1 MVVDSGPGSTVL
13 SSGIS
18 SKTLPSLLFH
28 AASTH
33 GVFFAASEVADSDE
47 VFSAGSEDSDVVF
60 HNTSSIFLTSAINPS
75 FPSLGVSAFVKF
87 LER

>member
-33 GVFFAASEVADSDE
+33 GVIFAASELADSDDVLSAASDDPYA
-47 VFSAGSEDSDVVF
+47 VFQHLSHLS
-60 HNTSSIFLTSAINPS
+60 HLCH
-75 FPSLGVSAFVKF
+75 
-87 LER
+87 